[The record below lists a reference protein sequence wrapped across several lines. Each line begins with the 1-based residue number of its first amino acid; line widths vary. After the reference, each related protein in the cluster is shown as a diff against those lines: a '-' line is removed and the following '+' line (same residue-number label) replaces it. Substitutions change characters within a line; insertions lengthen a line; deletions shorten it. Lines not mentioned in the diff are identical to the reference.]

1 MATYKLD
8 EKVIKDYQLKVLNA
22 ANQLRN
28 FEERYLNT
36 LATMVMSRV
45 LKTTPVRTGR

>member
-1 MATYKLD
+1 MATFELD
-8 EKVIKDYQLKVLNA
+8 KKAIKDYQLKVLNA

-36 LATMVMSRV
+36 E
-45 LKTTPVRTGR
+45 